1 VVHRYLELIE
11 VADRRGALALVA
23 DLAAAGVSVETLVL
37 ELLAPAQR
45 EVGVRWE
52 RREWTVAQ
60 EHAATA
66 ITDAALALVTLDDI
80 TPRLGHVLVGCV
92 EGEWHMMPARM
103 AAEIFRERGW
113 AMTFLGPSVPAVDL
127 AAYVAATRPDAVALS
142 CSLAILLPGAQRCIL
157 ACREEDV
164 PVLAGG
170 AGFASDGRYAVALGA
185 NAWVQDPVA
194 GVGYLESWL
203 DAPPPSGQ
211 PTRRPDDEDR
221 MLEASHAELL
231 SEAFQRLAPRA
242 AATAD
247 VATVVAALDMVLAA
261 VESATLVGESKL
273 LSASSAMIER
283 VMPQDDSSGSGFAV
297 ILEGLLPALRQRSP
311 RAAGLVE
318 RALPA
323 VARRH

>member
-1 VVHRYLELIE
+1 MVHRYLELIE

-37 ELLAPAQR
+37 ELLTPAQR

-52 RREWTVAQ
+52 RRQWTVAQ

-80 TPRLGHVLVGCV
+80 APRMGHVVVGCV
-92 EGEWHMMPARM
+92 EGEWHMMAARM
-103 AAEIFRERGW
+103 AAEVFRERGW

-142 CSLAILLPGAQRCIL
+142 CSLAILLPSAQRCIL
-157 ACREEDV
+157 ACREVDV

-185 NAWVQDPVA
+185 NAWVPDPVV
-194 GVGYLESWL
+194 GVGYLERWL
-203 DAPPPSGQ
+203 EASPRSGQ
-211 PTRRPDDEDR
+211 PSCRPDDEDR
-221 MLEASHAELL
+221 MLEASHATLL
-231 SEAFQRLAPRA
+231 SEAFERLAPRVPS
-242 AATAD
+242 TAD
-247 VATVVAALDMVLAA
+247 MATVVAGLDMVLSA
-261 VESATLVGESKL
+261 VESATLLGEPKL
-273 LSASSAMIER
+273 LSGSAAMIER
-283 VMPQDDSSGSGFAV
+283 VMPPDDGSHFGFAG
-297 ILEGLLPALRQRSP
+297 ILEALLPALRQRST
-311 RAAGLVE
+311 RAASVVE

-323 VARRH
+323 VARRD

>member
-1 VVHRYLELIE
+1 MINRYLELIE

-37 ELLAPAQR
+37 ELLTPAQR
-45 EVGVRWE
+45 EVGMRWE
-52 RREWTVAQ
+52 RRQWTVAQ

-80 TPRLGHVLVGCV
+80 ASPRGHVIVGCV
-92 EGEWHMMPARM
+92 EGEWHMMAARM
-103 AAEIFRERGW
+103 AAEIFRERGL

-127 AAYVAATRPDAVALS
+127 GAYVAATRPDAVALS
-142 CSLAILLPGAQRCIL
+142 CSLAILLPGAQRCIS

-194 GVGYLESWL
+194 GVGYLERWL
-203 DAPPPSGQ
+203 DVPPPSSHPGRQ
-211 PTRRPDDEDR
+211 PDDEDR

-231 SEAFQRLAPRA
+231 SEAFQRLALHIPV
-242 AATAD
+242 TVD
-247 VATVVAALDMVLAA
+247 MATVVAGLDMALAA

-273 LSASSAMIER
+273 LSSSTAMIER
-283 VMPQDDSSGSGFAV
+283 VMPEDDSSRFGFAV

-311 RAAGLVE
+311 RAAEVVE

>member
-1 VVHRYLELIE
+1 MVHRYLELID

-23 DLAAAGVSVETLVL
+23 DLAEAGVSVETLVL
-37 ELLAPAQR
+37 ELFTPAQR

-52 RREWTVAQ
+52 RRQWTVAQ

-80 TPRLGHVLVGCV
+80 AAPRGHVLVGCV
-92 EGEWHMMPARM
+92 EGEWHMMAARM

-113 AMTFLGPSVPAVDL
+113 AVTFLGPSVPAVDL

-157 ACREEDV
+157 ACCEEDV

-170 AGFASDGRYAVALGA
+170 AGFASDGRYALALGA
-185 NAWVQDPVA
+185 TAWVPDPVA
-194 GVGYLESWL
+194 GVGYLERWL
-203 DAPPPSGQ
+203 DAPPPSGHTGRQ
-211 PTRRPDDEDR
+211 PDDEDR
-221 MLEASHAELL
+221 MLEASHSELL
-231 SEAFQRLAPRA
+231 AEAFQRLALHIPV
-242 AATAD
+242 TAD
-247 VATVVAALDMVLAA
+247 VATIVAGLDIVLAA
-261 VESATLVGESKL
+261 VESATLVGEPKL
-273 LSASSAMIER
+273 LSGSTAMIER
-283 VMPQDDSSGSGFAV
+283 VMPQDDSSGSGFAA
-297 ILEGLLPALRQRSP
+297 ILEGLLPALRQRSS
-311 RAAGLVE
+311 RAAEVVE

>member
-1 VVHRYLELIE
+1 MVHRYLELID

-52 RREWTVAQ
+52 RRQCTVAQ

-80 TPRLGHVLVGCV
+80 ASPLGHVLVGCV
-92 EGEWHMMPARM
+92 EGEWHLMAARM

-113 AMTFLGPSVPAVDL
+113 ATTFLGPSVPAVDL

-157 ACREEDV
+157 ACREKDV

-185 NAWVQDPVA
+185 SAWAEDPVA
-194 GVGYLESWL
+194 GVGHLESLL
-203 DAPPPSGQ
+203 DAPLPRRQ
-211 PTRRPDDEDR
+211 PRRRPDDENR

-231 SEAFQRLAPRA
+231 SEAFQRLAPRVA
-242 AATAD
+242 PTVD
-247 VATVVAALDMVLAA
+247 VATVLAGLDMVLAA
-261 VESATLVGESKL
+261 VESATLVGDSML
-273 LSASSAMIER
+273 LSASTAMIER
-283 VMPQDDSSGSGFAV
+283 VMPENDSSAFGFAA
-297 ILEGLLPALRQRSP
+297 ILEGLLPSLRQRSS
-311 RAAGLVE
+311 RAADVVE
-318 RALPA
+318 QAIPA
-323 VARRH
+323 VVRRH